1 MGNRLLDSLPQNE
14 KIDFLLIGLVEH
26 HSIKTGSLGDHLSY
40 TLRYLAHRPLPFVIK
55 HNGYDINGFYIVT
68 RDQDSSRVTQN
79 SIASFDWVQNSC
91 VKKHE
96 LGFILVDLN
105 KLGYKYD
112 LFILTSQAKQV
123 LYVNDHI
130 QTKWYILCHMPTKS
144 NPNQINEDEKISRVN
159 KNMRA
164 LNKSNHRLMHRIR
177 SFERLNRQ
185 E

>member
-1 MGNRLLDSLPQNE
+1 MLNIHVL
-14 KIDFLLIGLVEH
+14 K
-26 HSIKTGSLGDHLSY
+26 
-40 TLRYLAHRPLPFVIK
+40 
-55 HNGYDINGFYIVT
+55 
-68 RDQDSSRVTQN
+68 
-79 SIASFDWVQNSC
+79 FDWVQNSC

-144 NPNQINEDEKISRVN
+144 NPNQINEDEVNNIIEYPQFTKELSANVLLYSTNGYRVIYACNN
-159 KNMRA
+159 KGGIW
-164 LNKSNHRLMHRIR
+164 LQID
-177 SFERLNRQ
+177 
-185 E
+185 